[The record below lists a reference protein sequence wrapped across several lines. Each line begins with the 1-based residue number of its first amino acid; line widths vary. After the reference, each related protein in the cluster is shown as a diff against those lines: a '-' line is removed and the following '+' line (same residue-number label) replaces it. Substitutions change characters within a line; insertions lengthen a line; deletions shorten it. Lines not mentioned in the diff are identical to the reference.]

1 MRGPVAGIEIIRG
14 DVAAAPEH
22 PVGGHHVVSA
32 RGSAAPECRLVSP
45 AGFSLWLVDI
55 ELAAGGELHLPAI
68 HGDEAIAVLSGRLQ
82 AGERICV
89 PHGAVIVEAGA
100 GEVVLRVLEDA
111 RIVHM
116 GPSDPVVPTNGLNGT
131 PLPGDAI
138 HVVGPRGTYAAVEP
152 GRDTHYFADSTCPT
166 CRLTLLYTSRSREY
180 VSETHSH
187 SQDELIHLLWGELR
201 LGSQVV
207 RPGDTLAIAADR
219 RYGFRSD
226 EAGFGFLNY
235 RRDASQQTVERG
247 APPRMEGGLVNG
259 LEAVMDTA

>member
-1 MRGPVAGIEIIRG
+1 MAGIEIIRG
-14 DVAAAPEH
+14 DVAATPTH
-22 PVGGHHVVSA
+22 PVAGHRVASPPGA
-32 RGSAAPECRLVSP
+32 AAPECRLVSP

-55 ELAAGGELHLPAI
+55 ELAAGGELHLPAT
-68 HGDEAIAVLSGRLQ
+68 HGDEAVAVLSGRLQ
-82 AGERICV
+82 VDDRICV
-89 PHGAVIVEAGA
+89 ARGAVVVEAGA
-100 GEVVLRVLEDA
+100 GESVLRALDDA

-116 GPSDPVVPTNGLNGT
+116 GPTDPSVPTDGLNGT
-131 PLPGDAI
+131 PLPGNAI

-152 GRDTHYFADSTCPT
+152 GRDTHYFADSTCPS
-166 CRLTLLYTSRSREY
+166 CRLTLLYTSRTRQY

-219 RYGFRSD
+219 RYGFRSG

-235 RRDASQQTVERG
+235 RRDASQQTVARDT
-247 APPRMEGGLVNG
+247 PPRMEGGLANG
-259 LEAVMDTA
+259 LVAVMDMA